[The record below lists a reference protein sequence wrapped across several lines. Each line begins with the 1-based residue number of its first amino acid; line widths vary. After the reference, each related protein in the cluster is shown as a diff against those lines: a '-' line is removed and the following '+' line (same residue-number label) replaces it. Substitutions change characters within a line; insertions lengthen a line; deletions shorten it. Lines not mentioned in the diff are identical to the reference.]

1 MPIITATD
9 LHKSYRP
16 SGQAPT
22 VVLRGASLA
31 VDPGEF
37 LAIIGP
43 SGAGKSTLLHILAS
57 LDDADSGEVKYDFGE
72 SQYSSLQF
80 ATSDLATLRNLHL
93 GVVFQFHHLLPEF
106 TALENVMM
114 PALVAG
120 HQTQAAKDSA
130 RQLMEKVGVAER
142 ADHAPSELS
151 GGEQQR
157 VAIARALINKPK
169 VLFADEP
176 TGNLDSANAEK
187 ITELIAELQESTG
200 ITCIVATHSERLAGA
215 AHRKV
220 FMRDGRCEETPA

>member
-22 VVLRGASLA
+22 VVLRGASLK

-57 LDDADSGEVKYDFGE
+57 LDDADSGEVNYNFAD
-72 SQYSSLQF
+72 SQFNSLEL
-80 ATSDLATLRNLHL
+80 TSTNLAQLRNSYL

-106 TALENVMM
+106 TALENVAM

-120 HQTQAAKDSA
+120 LDQRTATNDA
-130 RQLMEKVGVAER
+130 RELLEKVGVADR

-157 VAIARALINKPK
+157 VAIARALVNKPK

-187 ITELIAELQESTG
+187 ISELIAEVQASTG
-200 ITCIVATHSERLAGA
+200 VTCIIATHSERLAA
-215 AHRKV
+215 NAHRKV
-220 FMRDGRCEETPA
+220 FMVDGQCKDQPQ